1 MLRRSAFLLVPLAL
15 LSWSPRSTSAQDTRL
30 LRQPTLSATQVAF
43 AYGGDLWIAD
53 RSGGIARR
61 LTSTPAV
68 ESDPHFSPDG
78 RWIAFASDRSGLQ
91 QVYVASVDGGDPR
104 RLTWYPAASQPRGWT
119 PDGTRVL
126 YASSRETA
134 PVGFDRLWTVSP
146 SGGPSTLLPAPWGW
160 DGSYSAD
167 GKRLVVDRVT
177 RWDWEWRSY
186 RGGQNTPLTILDL
199 GTLDEVRLPNERTQ
213 DRYPVWVGGKIWFV
227 SDRDWASNVWSYDV
241 ATQELQQVTRF
252 SDAEVK
258 WLSGGED
265 GLVFEQDGWIHTL
278 DPSTG
283 RDQKLDIE
291 VRGDFPWA
299 EPRWEDVK
307 DRITSATLSPSGA
320 RALMSARGEVFT
332 VPVEHG
338 DVRNLTRTSAV
349 DDREAVWSPDGT
361 QVAWFS
367 DDGSGYVLLVAP
379 QDGLGEPRRIPIGES
394 RMAWETTWSPDGS
407 RIAFVDDHVRVRI
420 VDVASGKVG
429 TADVGGS
436 NIDRGGMGLV
446 WSPDSKWLAYAKM
459 FPNNF
464 HRIVAWSAERGEV
477 TPMTDEMADA
487 QSPAWD
493 RDGRH
498 LWFLASTDLALSS
511 GWANTS
517 TIHSQPTYGAYVMV
531 LRKDDPTPFPPRS
544 DEEKPA
550 GEKEKDEGGTAAG
563 PSTPA
568 GDTANPAAD
577 SGSVEVRV
585 DFDGLQRRIVPLPMP
600 VARYVGMVAGPRGTV
615 FVSELG
621 EGFVTTLHKFSLEE
635 RKADVFLRE
644 ASSVSVSNDGKKML
658 VRVGRSWRVVDT
670 DRPPE
675 GSKGT
680 LDFELRMHLDR
691 MAEWAQMFDEAWHY
705 ERDFFYDPNMHGN
718 DWNAVRE
725 RYRPLVPWVRHRA
738 DLTYLFDQV
747 NGELSVGHSFVG
759 GGDLPDV
766 DTTRVGL
773 LGADLVADGGRWR
786 IGRIYTYESWN
797 PGLSAPLDQ
806 PGLRVAE
813 GNYLLAVNGVEVT
826 AADDPYRALDGTADK
841 QTVLYLNDRPTMDG
855 HWTVTVEP
863 IRSEGALRQR
873 AWVEDNRRRVDELS
887 NGRLAYV
894 WVPNTGG
901 PGVTSFDRYFFA
913 QQDKDGAVID
923 ERFNGGGLLD
933 DYMVD
938 YMTRT
943 LRAAV
948 TNEAPGGQALAL
960 PQGVLG
966 PKVLLIN
973 ERAGS
978 GGDYFP
984 WAFRQ
989 QKVGPLIGTRTWGGL
1004 VASAVHYEMI
1014 DGGVLTAP
1022 VNAVFD
1028 PINNRW
1034 IAENEGVPPDIEVL
1048 LDAKS
1053 VAAGRDPQ
1061 LERAVQ
1067 EALELVEQSPRP
1079 KVTHPPY
1086 SKPSKRPGGG
1096 R

>member
-1 MLRRSAFLLVPLAL
+1 MLRRSACFLVPLAL
-15 LSWSPRSTSAQDTRL
+15 LLGSPRPTSAQGTRL
-30 LRQPTLSATQVAF
+30 LRQPTVSATQVAF
-43 AYGGDLWIAD
+43 IYGADLWIVD

-78 RWIAFASDRSGLQ
+78 SWIAFASNRSGLQ
-91 QVYVASVDGGDPR
+91 QVYVVSVDGGDPE

-119 PDGTRVL
+119 PDGARVL

-167 GKRLVVDRVT
+167 GRRLVVDRVT

-213 DRYPVWVGGKIWFV
+213 DRYPVWVGGKVWFV

-241 ATQELQQVTRF
+241 ASGEVQQVTHFR
-252 SDAEVK
+252 DAEVK
-258 WLSGGED
+258 WLSGGKD

-307 DRITSATLSPSGA
+307 DRITSSSLSPTGA

-338 DVRNLTRTSAV
+338 DVRNLTRTSGV

-367 DDGSGYVLLVAP
+367 DDGSGYVLLVGP
-379 QDGLGEPRRIPIGES
+379 QDGFGEPRRIPIGES

-407 RIAFVDDHVRVRI
+407 RIAFVDDRVRVRI
-420 VDVASGKVG
+420 VDVASGQVS

-464 HRIVAWSAERGEV
+464 HRIVAWSSRSGEV
-477 TPMTDEMADA
+477 TPMTNEMADA

-517 TIHSQPTYGAYVMV
+517 TIHSQPTYGAYLIV
-531 LRKDDPTPFPPRS
+531 LRGDDPTPFPPRS
-544 DEEKPA
+544 DEETPA
-550 GEKEKDEGGTAAG
+550 GEKEEGGGEGGAGQGG
-563 PSTPA
+563 PSGGA
-568 GDTANPAAD
+568 GSAAAD

-585 DFDGLQRRIVPLPMP
+585 DFEGLQRRIVPLPMP
-600 VARYVGMVAGPRGTV
+600 VARYVGMVAGPKGTV
-615 FVSELG
+615 FVSERG
-621 EGFVTTLHKFSLEE
+621 EDFATTLHKFSLEE
-635 RKADVFLRE
+635 RKADVFLRD

-658 VRVGRSWRVVDT
+658 VRAGRSWRVVDT

-725 RYRPLVPWVRHRA
+725 RYRPLVPFVRHRS

-813 GNYLLAVNGVEVT
+813 GNYLLAVNGLEIT

-863 IRSEGALRQR
+863 IRSEGALRQTSCR
-873 AWVEDNRRRVDELS
+873 GAGSRTCGYRTP
-887 NGRLAYV
+887 A
-894 WVPNTGG
+894 G
-901 PGVTSFDRYFFA
+901 PASLPSTATSSRS
-913 QQDKDGAVID
+913 
-923 ERFNGGGLLD
+923 R
-933 DYMVD
+933 
-938 YMTRT
+938 TRT
-943 LRAAV
+943 
-948 TNEAPGGQALAL
+948 AP
-960 PQGVLG
+960 
-966 PKVLLIN
+966 
-973 ERAGS
+973 
-978 GGDYFP
+978 
-984 WAFRQ
+984 
-989 QKVGPLIGTRTWGGL
+989 
-1004 VASAVHYEMI
+1004 
-1014 DGGVLTAP
+1014 
-1022 VNAVFD
+1022 
-1028 PINNRW
+1028 
-1034 IAENEGVPPDIEVL
+1034 
-1048 LDAKS
+1048 
-1053 VAAGRDPQ
+1053 
-1061 LERAVQ
+1061 
-1067 EALELVEQSPRP
+1067 
-1079 KVTHPPY
+1079 
-1086 SKPSKRPGGG
+1086 
-1096 R
+1096 